1 MVNQL
6 CIGFVPLVNKMIVAN
21 GKHGRGN
28 GRLEAISGHD
38 LERCARRVSSCTPIW
53 FERLELNPN
62 AVHQP

>member
-38 LERCARRVSSCTPIW
+38 LERCARRVSSCTATAHTCLYPHLVREIG
-53 FERLELNPN
+53 
-62 AVHQP
+62 A